1 MLDQPT
7 LPHSVQI
14 RAGGVSFTCNPEE
27 KVPYLSTKLARGSD
41 VVLGTLR
48 CPKHPDF
55 ITKGCRIVA
64 RFIPLADA
72 ALAVRGRVS
81 PSVSAR
87 PHSTMLGWGR
97 VG

>member
-55 ITKGCRIVA
+55 NYER
-64 RFIPLADA
+64 LQD
-72 ALAVRGRVS
+72 RGKVYTS
-81 PSVSAR
+81 
-87 PHSTMLGWGR
+87 G
-97 VG
+97 